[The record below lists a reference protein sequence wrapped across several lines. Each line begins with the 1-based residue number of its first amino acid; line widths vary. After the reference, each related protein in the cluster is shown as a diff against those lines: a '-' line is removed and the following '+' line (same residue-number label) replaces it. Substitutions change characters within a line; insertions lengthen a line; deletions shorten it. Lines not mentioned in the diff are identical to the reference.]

1 MALVSGKVRSPPK
14 LVQGKGPLDSA
25 LPNYS
30 YLKPPFIWTIAV
42 RIPVV
47 VLLLVTLIL
56 VADWLDVL
64 PHWVPF

>member
-1 MALVSGKVRSPPK
+1 MPLVSGKVRAPVK
-14 LVQGKGPLDSA
+14 LVVGKGPLDSA
-25 LPNYS
+25 LPSYS
-30 YLKPPFIWTIAV
+30 YLKPSLIWSIAARV
-42 RIPVV
+42 PVV